1 MAEAAQDSGCF
12 CRKSSKIGNDPHR
25 VKWCVLNNMT
35 ADIKH
40 KETLP
45 AWERFAVQW
54 IRLTGRGIPFRE
66 TVTCV
71 PNRIGRWVFAN
82 SRRSVAASILRRL
95 FWYKVSVFL
104 FAPGEFRKP
113 LISWLFRH
121 LSHDCFSATIKTKPA
136 VAFWQAFSAVLLIFA
151 KVIVCEIFAKGGF
164 PLQTDYCSGNRSE
177 CIP

>member
-1 MAEAAQDSGCF
+1 MHQLS
-12 CRKSSKIGNDPHR
+12 
-25 VKWCVLNNMT
+25 
-35 ADIKH
+35 
-40 KETLP
+40 
-45 AWERFAVQW
+45 
-54 IRLTGRGIPFRE
+54 RLTGRGICFRE

-82 SRRSVAASILRRL
+82 STRSVAATILRRL

-151 KVIVCEIFAKGGF
+151 KVIVCEIFAKGVSLYRPIIAVVIG
-164 PLQTDYCSGNRSE
+164 LNVYLNGYIKHTLDNAIY
-177 CIP
+177 IW